1 MPTGELR
8 ILNNLNFT
16 IEGNQ
21 TLAILGA
28 SGSGKSTLL
37 SIMAGL
43 DPDYE
48 GSVKLLGHELKD
60 MSEDQRS
67 SLRKN
72 NVGFVFQSFLLIP
85 ELNAIENICLP
96 LEISGK
102 MSSRELEKA
111 NLLLE
116 KIGLKD
122 RSNHYPSTLSGGEQQ
137 RIALARAFVMEPKI
151 LFLDEPTGS
160 LDSENGQRVVE
171 LLFDL
176 NTEFGTTIIM
186 VTHDT
191 DISQQCD
198 KVLVLKSGM
207 LV

>member
-1 MPTGELR
+1 MPVHSLLEVQQLYKTVTLPTGELR

-67 SLRKN
+67 
-72 NVGFVFQSFLLIP
+72 
-85 ELNAIENICLP
+85 
-96 LEISGK
+96 
-102 MSSRELEKA
+102 
-111 NLLLE
+111 
-116 KIGLKD
+116 
-122 RSNHYPSTLSGGEQQ
+122 
-137 RIALARAFVMEPKI
+137 
-151 LFLDEPTGS
+151 LFFNP
-160 LDSENGQRVVE
+160 
-171 LLFDL
+171 F
-176 NTEFGTTIIM
+176 
-186 VTHDT
+186 
-191 DISQQCD
+191 C
-198 KVLVLKSGM
+198 
-207 LV
+207 